1 LKSTRVVIL
10 MIILI
15 FINTILVSCT
25 SKYEFVVMNNI
36 TDIKKGI
43 EGHINRGGTKGIEV
57 LLKNKCSIDNIL
69 IVSYSVNNGMN
80 GYSVLKKIEDD
91 SYNILTTG
99 YGTNTIEFPV
109 ITTNKGKYLVV
120 IGKEYNKKI
129 QYVKVELENKKYIF
143 ETSGES
149 NFIQYYM
156 VKSETTSS
164 YGSNFWLFDNA
175 NNNITGEITL
185 KEQ

>member
-10 MIILI
+10 MIMMI

-57 LLKNKCSIDNIL
+57 LLKNECSIDNIL

-80 GYSVLKKIEDD
+80 GYSILKKIEDD

-129 QYVKVELENKKYIF
+129 QYVKVELENKNYIF
-143 ETSGES
+143 EVAGES
-149 NFIQYYM
+149 NFIQYYR
-156 VKSETTSS
+156 VTGETTSS
-164 YGSNFWLFDNA
+164 YGSYFWLFDKN
-175 NNNITGEITL
+175 NNNITGEIIL
-185 KEQ
+185 KK